1 MNTRETRFMA
11 SSAFV
16 ARCLRCAHGRTQRH
30 LRSLLLVCSR
40 PLSRVVL
47 LRNSDSV
54 LECFEHSELECSR
67 YVTEQARTESRV
79 T

>member
-1 MNTRETRFMA
+1 MGKHCIVTTGE
-11 SSAFV
+11 
-16 ARCLRCAHGRTQRH
+16 
-30 LRSLLLVCSR
+30 
-40 PLSRVVL
+40 RVVL